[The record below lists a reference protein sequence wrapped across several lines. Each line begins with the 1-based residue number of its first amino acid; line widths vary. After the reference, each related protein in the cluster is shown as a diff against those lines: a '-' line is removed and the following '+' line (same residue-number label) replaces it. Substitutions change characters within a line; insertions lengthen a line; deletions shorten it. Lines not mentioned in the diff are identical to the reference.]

1 MVQSYKKEMKQR
13 KKVVRVVG
21 VIVKKLYLCKRNPT
35 NKTKRYEKTVLSHRV
50 TAGRSKRYGT
60 RSED

>member
-1 MVQSYKKEMKQR
+1 MVQSYEKEMKQR

-35 NKTKRYEKTVLSHRV
+35 IKSEKYEKNDS
-50 TAGRSKRYGT
+50 
-60 RSED
+60 